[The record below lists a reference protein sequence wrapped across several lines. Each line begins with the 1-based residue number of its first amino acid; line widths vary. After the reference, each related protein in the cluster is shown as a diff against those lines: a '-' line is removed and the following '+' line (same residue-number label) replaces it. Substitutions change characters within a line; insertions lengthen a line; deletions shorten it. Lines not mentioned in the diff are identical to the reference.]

1 MLLDKL
7 AVSNILPSVLEW
19 LSKIVTVRQ
28 FTGLLDDKD
37 FNRVSIEELTVES
50 AGNNILSST
59 FIDDNCPD
67 NRRNRFGLLDDKDFN

>member
-1 MLLDKL
+1 M
-7 AVSNILPSVLEW
+7 SNILPSVMEW
-19 LSKIVTVRQ
+19 LSRIITARQ
-28 FTGLLDDKD
+28 FTNRVGLLDDKD